1 MSTHPSEAEI
11 QAEVLRVLGA
21 RPDLRLWRANTGAA
35 IDPSTGRLIRFGVP
49 GQADLS
55 GILAGGR
62 RLEIEIKSARG
73 RQTPHQQFFGAMI
86 VRFGGLY
93 IVAHSLQDA
102 LSAIEEVL

>member
-1 MSTHPSEAEI
+1 MNTHPSEAEI

-35 IDPSTGRLIRFGVP
+35 IDAHTGRLIHFGVR

-62 RLEIEIKSARG
+62 RLEVEIKSARG
-73 RQTPHQQFFGAMI
+73 RQTPDQLFFGAMI
-86 VRFGGLY
+86 ARFGGLY

>member
-35 IDPSTGRLIRFGVP
+35 IDPSTARLVRFGVQ

-73 RQTPHQQFFGAMI
+73 RQTPNQKFFGAMI

-93 IVAHSLQDA
+93 IVARSLQEA
-102 LSAIEEVL
+102 LIAIEEVL